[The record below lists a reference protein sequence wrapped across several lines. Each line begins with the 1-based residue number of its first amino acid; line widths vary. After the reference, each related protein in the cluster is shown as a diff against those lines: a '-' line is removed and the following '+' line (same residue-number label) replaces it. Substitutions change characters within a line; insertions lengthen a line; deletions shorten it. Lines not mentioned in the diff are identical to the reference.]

1 MATPLYGGS
10 FAAPK
15 QEQSFAQKLG
25 GALSGFSAGYQ
36 GKGQEFLANQQAQ
49 QQAQQQKIM
58 GATIQD
64 ALELRKALEAND
76 TSTAMSLLD
85 DRVSLLKNM
94 GEDPGDTIALQNELM
109 NGNARGVMGEVDQF
123 ISGAKR
129 MGYLKPTPV
138 DTKNIYQGQLLT
150 QDPITGE
157 LISRPVNPGQD
168 YLDPEIQSMILRKI
182 AEDRGAQNKI
192 IDEVTTAF
200 NKVTGLETE
209 MRAGNRSAINAGIMN
224 VARLISPGVVTDND
238 ARQLSGADTTT
249 AMLYDFFKGRGIPGL
264 DEILAVYDPQ
274 NPEAFDVDKLM
285 AVARSVTSSSIPSIR
300 NAFSDD
306 LNKATNFQAPQ
317 AMMKSFFD
325 PESSRMKALDAI
337 EEQVANMKGEVTPQ
351 TEATVYS
358 TDQLAIMAQNNELV
372 VGEEYTIPDPEKPGK
387 FQVIRYKG
395 L

>member
-25 GALSGFSAGYQ
+25 GALQGFSAGYQ

-64 ALELRKALEAND
+64 ALELRKALEVND

-94 GEDPGDTIALQNELM
+94 GEDPGDTIALQNELI
-109 NGNARGVMGEVDQF
+109 NGNTKGVIGEVDQF

-157 LISRPVNPGQD
+157 LISKPINPGQD
-168 YLDPEIQSMILRKI
+168 YIDPETKSMALRKT
-182 AEDRGAQNKI
+182 AENVVRLNAGV
-192 IDEVTTAF
+192 DEVTTAF
-200 NKVTGLETE
+200 NKVIGLEKE
-209 MRAGNRSAINAGIMN
+209 MRAGNRGAINAGIMN
-224 VARLISPGVVTDND
+224 VARLISPGVVTDRD
-238 ARQLSGADTTT
+238 AAQLSGADTPIGLIYNT
-249 AMLYDFFKGRGIPGL
+249 LQGKGVDMDALLR
-264 DEILAVYDPQ
+264 VYDPS
-274 NPEAFDVDKLM
+274 NPETFNVDALM
-285 AVARSVTSSSIPSIR
+285 ATAKNVTAAAIPSILSGYEDEK
-300 NAFSDD
+300 NA
-306 LNKATNFQAPQ
+306 ATQFQAPQ
-317 AMMKSFFD
+317 AMMRAYFNPESRRMKSLKEIQELVQGASPEPIADNNFFD
-325 PESSRMKALDAI
+325 NSNDLFARAA
-337 EEQVANMKGEVTPQ
+337 AGE
-351 TEATVYS
+351 
-358 TDQLAIMAQNNELV
+358 LAP
-372 VGEEYTIPDPEKPGK
+372 GKYEYPDPENPGS
-387 FQVIRYKG
+387 VIIVDYTG
-395 L
+395 Q

>member
-25 GALSGFSAGYQ
+25 GALQGFSAGYQ

-49 QQAQQQKIM
+49 QKAQQQKIM

-64 ALELRKALEAND
+64 ALELRKALEVND

-157 LISRPVNPGQD
+157 LISKSVNPDQD
-168 YLDPEIQSMILRKI
+168 YIDPELKSMALRKI
-182 AEDRGAQNKI
+182 AEGAIRLDNEIDAVATSFSKI
-192 IDEVTTAF
+192 
-200 NKVTGLETE
+200 TGLEKD
-209 MRAGNRSAINAGIMN
+209 MRAGNRGSINAAIMN
-224 VARLISPGVVTDND
+224 LARLISPGVVTDRD
-238 ARQLSGADTTT
+238 VQQLSGAETQIGLIYNT
-249 AMLYDFFKGRGIPGL
+249 LRGKGVDM
-264 DEILAVYDPQ
+264 DEILKVYDPS
-274 NPEAFDVDKLM
+274 NPETFDVDALM
-285 AVARSVTSSSIPSIR
+285 STARNVTSAAIPAILR
-300 NAFSDD
+300 GYEDE
-306 LNKATNFQAPQ
+306 KTRATAFQAPN
-317 AMMKSFFD
+317 AYMRAYFN
-325 PESSRMKALDAI
+325 PESSRMKSMLEI
-337 EEQVANMKGEVTPQ
+337 Q
-351 TEATVYS
+351 
-358 TDQLAIMAQNNELV
+358 ELV
-372 VGEEYTIPDPEKPGK
+372 RGASPEPIADNNFFDNSNDLFARAAAGELAPGKYEYPDPENPGS
-387 FQVIRYKG
+387 VIIVDYTG
-395 L
+395 Q

>member
-25 GALSGFSAGYQ
+25 GALQGFSAGYQ

-64 ALELRKALEAND
+64 ALELRKALEVND

-94 GEDPGDTIALQNELM
+94 GEDPSDTIALQNELM
-109 NGNARGVMGEVDQF
+109 NGNAKGVMGEVDQF

-157 LISRPVNPGQD
+157 LISKPVNPNED
-168 YLDPEIQSMILRKI
+168 YIDPELKSMALRKS
-182 AEDRGAQNKI
+182 AENVIRLNAGV
-192 IDEVTTAF
+192 DEVTTSF
-200 NKVTGLETE
+200 NKVVGLEKE
-209 MRAGNRSAINAGIMN
+209 MRAGNRGAINAGIMN
-224 VARLISPGVVTDND
+224 VARLISPGVVTDRD
-238 ARQLSGADTTT
+238 AQQLSGADTPIGLIYNT
-249 AMLYDFFKGRGIPGL
+249 LQGKGVDMDALLR
-264 DEILAVYDPQ
+264 VYDPS
-274 NPEAFDVDKLM
+274 NPETFDVDALM
-285 AVARSVTSSSIPSIR
+285 ATAKNVTAAAIPSILSGYEDEKQ
-300 NAFSDD
+300 A
-306 LNKATNFQAPQ
+306 AIQFQAPN
-317 AMMKSFFD
+317 AYMRAYFD
-325 PESSRMKALDAI
+325 PESRRMKSMLEI
-337 EEQVANMKGEVTPQ
+337 QKLVQGANPESIADNNFFANSNDLFARAAAGE
-351 TEATVYS
+351 
-358 TDQLAIMAQNNELV
+358 LAP
-372 VGEEYTIPDPEKPGK
+372 GKYEYPDPENPGS
-387 FQVIRYKG
+387 VIIVDYTG
-395 L
+395 Q

>member
-25 GALSGFSAGYQ
+25 GALQGFSAGYQ

-64 ALELRKALEAND
+64 ALELRKALEVND

-94 GEDPGDTIALQNELM
+94 GEDPSDTIALQNELM

-157 LISRPVNPGQD
+157 LISKPVNPNED
-168 YLDPEIQSMILRKI
+168 YIDPELKSMALRKS
-182 AEDRGAQNKI
+182 AENVIRLNAGV
-192 IDEVTTAF
+192 DEVTTSF
-200 NKVTGLETE
+200 NKVVGLEKE
-209 MRAGNRSAINAGIMN
+209 MRAGNRGAINAGIMN
-224 VARLISPGVVTDND
+224 VARLISPGVVTDRD
-238 ARQLSGADTTT
+238 AQQLSGADTPIGLIYNT
-249 AMLYDFFKGRGIPGL
+249 LQGKGVDMDALLR
-264 DEILAVYDPQ
+264 VYDPS
-274 NPEAFDVDKLM
+274 NPETFDVDALM
-285 AVARSVTSSSIPSIR
+285 ATAKNVTAAAIPSILSGYEDEKQ
-300 NAFSDD
+300 A
-306 LNKATNFQAPQ
+306 AIQFQAPN
-317 AMMKSFFD
+317 AYMRAYFD
-325 PESSRMKALDAI
+325 PESRRMKSMLEI
-337 EEQVANMKGEVTPQ
+337 QKLVQGANPESIADNNFFANSNDLFARAAAGE
-351 TEATVYS
+351 
-358 TDQLAIMAQNNELV
+358 LAP
-372 VGEEYTIPDPEKPGK
+372 GKYEYPDPENPGS
-387 FQVIRYKG
+387 VIIVDYTG
-395 L
+395 Q

>member
-157 LISRPVNPGQD
+157 LISKSVNPGQD
-168 YLDPEIQSMILRKI
+168 YIDPELKSMALRKI
-182 AEDRGAQNKI
+182 AEGAIRLDNEIDAVATSFNKI
-192 IDEVTTAF
+192 
-200 NKVTGLETE
+200 TGLEE
-209 MRAGNRSAINAGIMN
+209 DMRAGNRGSINAAIMN
-224 VARLISPGVVTDND
+224 LARLISPGVVTDRD
-238 ARQLSGADTTT
+238 VQQLSGAETQIGLIYNT
-249 AMLYDFFKGRGIPGL
+249 LRGKGV
-264 DEILAVYDPQ
+264 DMDQILKVYDPS
-274 NPEAFDVDKLM
+274 NPETFDVDALM
-285 AVARSVTSSSIPSIR
+285 STARNVTSAAIPAILR
-300 NAFSDD
+300 GYEDE
-306 LNKATNFQAPQ
+306 KTRATEFQAPS
-317 AMMKSFFD
+317 AYMRAYFN
-325 PESSRMKALDAI
+325 PESSRMKSMLEI
-337 EEQVANMKGEVTPQ
+337 Q
-351 TEATVYS
+351 
-358 TDQLAIMAQNNELV
+358 ELV
-372 VGEEYTIPDPEKPGK
+372 QGANPEPVTSNNYFTNPNDLFSRAAAGELAPGKYEYPDPEDPGS
-387 FQVIRYKG
+387 VIIVDYTG
-395 L
+395 Q